1 MLYIPFPP
9 AQAAP
14 APASSAD
21 AAKEAKDAKAVLNE
35 AQTRMKAVQEAYT
48 LHISFGKSRASF
60 DPHLKPMMESFEA
73 RLKTEKRPEVRQSL
87 LVAKLYLA
95 PRAGIKVTPELR
107 QEVVAEVPPTS
118 SAWSLEPRLLLS
130 AVSALTD
137 EKAADAYLAK
147 ARENHADPSVRGP
160 LVYNQFEE
168 GFYDKNEKLW
178 KGALEKLDKEYTK
191 EPYTKEAHR
200 MLEYAAKTAIGISAP
215 AFSIRSLDDPKKTF
229 TNASFAG
236 KYLLMDFWATW
247 CGPCRSEMPQLH
259 AAYGK
264 FKGKGL
270 QVLSLSF
277 DQKAEDIAPYR
288 ADPTHAMPW
297 NHAFVEGGF
306 KSPLAEAY
314 GVRSIPKPILVG
326 PGGKVLATENDLR
339 GDNLDKTLEKFLGKP

>member
-1 MLYIPFPP
+1 MLYVPFPP
-9 AQAAP
+9 AQMAP

-21 AAKEAKDAKAVLNE
+21 AAKDAKAVLNE
-35 AQTRMKAVQEAYT
+35 VETRMKAVQEAYT

-73 RLKTEKRPEVRQSL
+73 RLKTEKRPEVRHAL
-87 LVAKLYLA
+87 LVAKLYLT
-95 PRAGIKVTPELR
+95 PRTGIKVTPELR

-118 SAWSLEPRLLLS
+118 PAWSLEPRLLLS
-130 AVSALTD
+130 AVSALADQMT
-137 EKAADAYLAK
+137 ADAYIAK

-168 GFYDKNEKLW
+168 GVYEKNEKLW
-178 KGALEKLDKEYTK
+178 KGALEKLDKEYAN
-191 EPYTKEAHR
+191 EPYTKEAHLT
-200 MLEYAAKTAIGISAP
+200 LEYAAKTAIGIAAP
-215 AFSIRSLDDPKKTF
+215 TFSIKRLEDPKKTF

-236 KYLLMDFWATW
+236 KYLLLDFWATW
-247 CGPCRSEMPQLH
+247 CGPCRGEMPQLH

-264 FKGKGL
+264 FKGRGL

-288 ADPTHAMPW
+288 ADSSHAMPW

-306 KSPLAEAY
+306 QSSLAEAY
-314 GVRSIPKPILVG
+314 GVRGIPKPVLVG
-326 PGGKVLATENDLR
+326 PDGKILATENDLR
-339 GDNLDKTLEKFLGKP
+339 GDNLEKTLEKYLGKP

>member
-1 MLYIPFPP
+1 MLHASFPP
-9 AQAAP
+9 AQTVPAAAP
-14 APASSAD
+14 D
-21 AAKEAKDAKAVLNE
+21 AAKAAQAVLTE
-35 AQTRMKAVQEAYT
+35 VRTRMKAVQEAYT

-87 LVAKLYLA
+87 LVAKLYLT

-118 SAWSLEPRLLLS
+118 FAWSLEPRLLLS

-137 EKAADAYLAK
+137 EKAADAYIAK

-200 MLEYAAKTAIGISAP
+200 MLEYAAKTAIGIAAP
-215 AFSIRSLDDPKKTF
+215 AFSIKSLEDPKKIF
-229 TNASFAG
+229 TNATFAG
-236 KYLLMDFWATW
+236 KYLLLDFWATW
-247 CGPCRSEMPQLH
+247 CGPCRGEMPQLH

-264 FKGKGL
+264 FKSKGL

-288 ADPTHAMPW
+288 ADPSHAMPW

-306 KSPLAEAY
+306 QSPLAVAY
-314 GVRSIPKPILVG
+314 GVRGIPKPVLVG
-326 PGGKVLATENDLR
+326 PDGKILATENDLR
-339 GDNLDKTLEKFLGKP
+339 GDSLDKTLEKYLGKP

>member
-1 MLYIPFPP
+1 MLHASFPP
-9 AQAAP
+9 AQTVPAAAP
-14 APASSAD
+14 D
-21 AAKEAKDAKAVLNE
+21 AAKAAQAVLTE
-35 AQTRMKAVQEAYT
+35 VRTRMKAVQEAYT

-87 LVAKLYLA
+87 LVAKLYLT

-118 SAWSLEPRLLLS
+118 FAWSLEPRLLLS

-137 EKAADAYLAK
+137 EKAADAYIAK

-200 MLEYAAKTAIGISAP
+200 MLEYAAKTAIGIAAP
-215 AFSIRSLDDPKKTF
+215 AFSIKSLEDPKKIF
-229 TNASFAG
+229 TNATFAG
-236 KYLLMDFWATW
+236 KYLLLDFWATW
-247 CGPCRSEMPQLH
+247 CGPCRGEMPQLH

-264 FKGKGL
+264 FKSKGL

-288 ADPTHAMPW
+288 ADPSHAMPW

-306 KSPLAEAY
+306 QSPLAVAY
-314 GVRSIPKPILVG
+314 GVRGIPKPVLVG
-326 PGGKVLATENDLR
+326 PDGKILATENDLR
-339 GDNLDKTLEKFLGKP
+339 GDSLGKTLEKFLGKP

>member
-1 MLYIPFPP
+1 MLHASFPP
-9 AQAAP
+9 AQTVPAAAP
-14 APASSAD
+14 D
-21 AAKEAKDAKAVLNE
+21 AAKAAQAVLTE
-35 AQTRMKAVQEAYT
+35 VRTRMKAVQEAYT
-48 LHISFGKSRASF
+48 LHISFGNSRASF

-118 SAWSLEPRLLLS
+118 FAWSLEPRLLLS

-137 EKAADAYLAK
+137 EKAADAYIAK

-200 MLEYAAKTAIGISAP
+200 MLEYAAKTAIGIAAP
-215 AFSIRSLDDPKKTF
+215 AFSIKSLEDPKKIF
-229 TNASFAG
+229 TNATFAG
-236 KYLLMDFWATW
+236 KYLLLDFWATW
-247 CGPCRSEMPQLH
+247 CGPCRGEMPHLH

-264 FKGKGL
+264 FKSKGL

-288 ADPTHAMPW
+288 ADASHAMPW

-306 KSPLAEAY
+306 QSPLAVAY
-314 GVRSIPKPILVG
+314 GVRGIPKPVLVG
-326 PGGKVLATENDLR
+326 PDGKILATENDLR
-339 GDNLDKTLEKFLGKP
+339 GDSLEKTLEKYLGKP

>member
-1 MLYIPFPP
+1 MLHVPFPP
-9 AQAAP
+9 AQTVQAT
-14 APASSAD
+14 ASPVD
-21 AAKEAKDAKAVLNE
+21 AANDAKAVLNE
-35 AQTRMKAVQEAYT
+35 VRTRMKAVQEAYT

-60 DPHLKPMMESFEA
+60 DPHLKPMMDSFDA
-73 RLKTEKRPEVRQSL
+73 RLKTEKRPEVRQAL

-95 PRAGIKVTPELR
+95 PRAGIQVTPELR

-118 SAWSLEPRLLLS
+118 PAWSLEPRLLLS

-147 ARENHADPSVRGP
+147 ARENHGDPSVRGP

-191 EPYTKEAHR
+191 ETYTKEAHR
-200 MLEYAAKTAIGISAP
+200 MLEYAAKTAIGIPAP
-215 AFSIRSLDDPKKTF
+215 AFSIKSLGDPKNTY

-236 KYLLMDFWATW
+236 KYLLLDFWATW
-247 CGPCRSEMPQLH
+247 CGPCRGEMPQLH
-259 AAYGK
+259 AAYEK

-288 ADPTHAMPW
+288 ADSSHAMPW

-306 KSPLAEAY
+306 QSPLAVAY
-314 GVRSIPKPILVG
+314 GVRGIPKPVLVG
-326 PGGKVLATENDLR
+326 PDGKILATENDLR
-339 GDNLDKTLEKFLGKP
+339 GDSLEKTLEKYLGKP